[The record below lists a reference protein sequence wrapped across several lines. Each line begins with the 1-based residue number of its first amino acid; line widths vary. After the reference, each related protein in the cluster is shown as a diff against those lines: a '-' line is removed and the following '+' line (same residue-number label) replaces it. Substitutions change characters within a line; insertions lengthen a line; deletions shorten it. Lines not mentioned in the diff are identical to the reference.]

1 MIADDVAALTAAELG
16 RRCAELVMGWGERE
30 PARHAF
36 RPCVNSTHA
45 LQLVERLSA
54 VDFVLNRCAAID
66 GGPGFWMAWFG
77 DASQA
82 TADTPALAI
91 SRAAL
96 LYVLEKGVL
105 QDVINATTRQRWF
118 WPRAV
123 DAHSVN

>member
-1 MIADDVAALTAAELG
+1 MIVDEVVALTAAELG
-16 RRCAELVMGWGERE
+16 RRCAKLVMRWGENDQERQT
-30 PARHAF
+30 F

-45 LQLVERLSA
+45 LQLVERLGA

-96 LYVLEKGVL
+96 LYVLEKVVP
-105 QDVINATTRQRWF
+105 QDVTDASTRQRWS

>member
-1 MIADDVAALTAAELG
+1 MLVDEVNALTAAELG
-16 RRCAELVMGWGERE
+16 RRCAEMVMGWDERD
-30 PARHAF
+30 PARQAF
-36 RPCVNSTHA
+36 RPCVHTAHA
-45 LQLVERLSA
+45 LRLVERLGA
-54 VDFVLNRCAAID
+54 VDFVLNRCAGID

-96 LYVLEKGVL
+96 LHVLEKGAA
-105 QDVINATTRQRWF
+105 QPTPKEDATQRWY
-118 WPRAV
+118 WPRTV